1 MDNAELVDYMIKRR
15 SESFCEDR
23 DEVEV
28 VIGRLLTEKSTE
40 SKMKFFVWKF
50 LLYWTITYFRQ
61 LF

>member
-1 MDNAELVDYMIKRR
+1 VSLFVLSPEI
-15 SESFCEDR
+15 EDR

-28 VIGRLLTEKSTE
+28 VTEKSTE